1 MRINTINMQKP
12 FFAPVPKI
20 GLLLLALLF
29 GMSSCE
35 QSSDSNTSPIEETP
49 LLDSVAMMLEEVDER
64 FDTLSGNWV
73 NDLYLAEIK
82 KTGSAFMSQHR
93 MLPITEIIFDEDKRV
108 ASLHYGY
115 QESCSGK
122 LLRQGNKLEIV
133 GCGEADSAAFRFE
146 YDPFEKKLLYVV
158 DELTFTFVRLS
169 DAPEPP
175 GQAVQRDYLLQSL
188 QGIWQSASALKPF
201 GGKLQ
206 FDGRGFVK
214 GISAYNKF
222 QFVLNYDE
230 DPAFMDL
237 VLLYRGANS
246 YDAWYWQLDV
256 DSLRFYSY
264 IPEAP
269 DMFEEVGVYYRL
281 P

>member
-1 MRINTINMQKP
+1 MQINTIKMIKP
-12 FFAPVPKI
+12 FFKLFHLLRFSLILGLLVASSCDQSSENSRNLEEQAPV
-20 GLLLLALLF
+20 
-29 GMSSCE
+29 
-35 QSSDSNTSPIEETP
+35 
-49 LLDSVAMMLEEVDER
+49 LDSVAEVLEEVDKQY
-64 FDTLSGNWV
+64 DTLSGNWV
-73 NDLYLAEIK
+73 NALYLAEIT
-82 KTGSAFMSQHR
+82 KTGSAFMSQHK
-93 MLPITEIIFDEDKRV
+93 MLPITELILDEDKGV

-122 LLRQGNKLEIV
+122 LLRQENNLEIQ
-133 GCGEADSAAFRFE
+133 GCADADNASMRFE
-146 YDPFEKKLLYVV
+146 YDPFKKELLYYV

-169 DAPEPP
+169 KAPEPA
-175 GQAVQRDYLLQSL
+175 GQAVQRDHLLRTL
-188 QGIWQSASALKPF
+188 NGTWQSATASKPF

-222 QFVLNYDE
+222 QFVLNYDK
-230 DPAFMDL
+230 DPAFLDL
-237 VLLYRGANS
+237 ILLYRGANS
-246 YDAWYWQLDV
+246 YDAWYWQLEA

>member
-1 MRINTINMQKP
+1 MQINTIKMIKP
-12 FFAPVPKI
+12 FSKLLRLIAY
-20 GLLLLALLF
+20 GLVLGLF
-29 GMSSCE
+29 VVSSCE
-35 QSSDSNTSPIEETP
+35 QSNESSTNTEEQAP
-49 LLDSVAMMLEEVDER
+49 VLDSVAEVLEEVDKQY
-64 FDTLSGNWV
+64 DTLSGNWV
-73 NDLYLAEIK
+73 NALYLAEIT
-82 KTGSAFMSQHR
+82 KTGSAFMSQHK
-93 MLPITEIIFDEDKRV
+93 MLPITELILDEDKGV
-108 ASLHYGY
+108 ASLHFGY

-122 LLRQGNKLEIV
+122 LLRQENNLVIA
-133 GCGEADSAAFRFE
+133 GCTDVDSASMRFE
-146 YDPFEKKLLYVV
+146 YDPFKKELLYYV

-169 DAPEPP
+169 NAPEPA
-175 GQAVQRDYLLQSL
+175 GQGVQRDHLLQNL
-188 QGIWQSASALKPF
+188 NGTWQSATASKPF

-222 QFVLNYDE
+222 QFVLNYDK

-237 VLLYRGANS
+237 ILFYRGANS
-246 YDAWYWQLDV
+246 YDTWYWQLDA